1 MTQHTNMNFRGKT
14 ISSRLLICFLVST
27 LIPTILITALMC
39 LRYDQSYRRTALDQM
54 EVSRSLIGDYLNSY
68 FTELEVI
75 TMAPYYHSYFSS
87 REALDSNDPD
97 YIQEINSYQTEMRNL
112 INLTTHSHSDI
123 SDLIVWSEGHFL
135 YQRLFN
141 ELLYF
146 QEDIRTQ
153 PWFIHAMEGNGAT
166 VFTPAVSMPDPTA
179 DPDAELNTPSFYVT
193 RKIRNLRMPDQ
204 LSLVIIHLNSRTFDA
219 HLQDLNLLYDSFVVL
234 TNEHNELIYTSRS
247 LTADV
252 LTQVLNKDDFRF
264 DGSRWNSI
272 CSPVEDYSLQ
282 LHVIYSLD
290 DVARHTVA
298 MTLSAAGFY
307 LAGLLIAF
315 ALFRSYNQWIGHS
328 TGTLLT
334 TFSELEDGNLETQ
347 VPPVDVEEFNRIG
360 NSVNAMIT
368 QLNEKIKNEYLM
380 TIQQKSI
387 QLYALQSQIQP
398 HFLINTIYCFIALN
412 QIGEKEKL
420 NSGFFSLAHLL
431 RYVLSKEKFTT
442 LGKEQRFLTDYLKLQ
457 QLRFGHRLSY
467 EMECPEAY
475 KDLVIPRLL
484 LQPLVENAIIHGI
497 EPCEHPCTCRIRVLR
512 KENMLHIYIED
523 NGVGFDPE
531 EIARKSAEAAEKA
544 FQHDPH
550 PEESPALKSSKTSI
564 GLYYVKE
571 RLRMWSEQATL
582 EIRCDDVTC
591 AEIQIPWEELTYES
605 TDR

>member
-1 MTQHTNMNFRGKT
+1 MKRIKRTSFRGNT

-87 REALDSNDPD
+87 REVLDTRDPN
-97 YIQEINSYQTEMRNL
+97 YIPRINSLQTEMRNL

-135 YQRLFN
+135 YQRLYN
-141 ELLYF
+141 ERLYF
-146 QEDIRTQ
+146 QSDIREQ
-153 PWFIHAMEGNGAT
+153 NWFTHAVETNGTLA
-166 VFTPAVSMPDPTA
+166 FTPTVTPPDPVQS
-179 DPDAELNTPSFYVT
+179 PDSILDTSSFYIT
-193 RKIRNLRMPDQ
+193 RKIRNLRVPEQ

-219 HLQDLNLLYDSFVVL
+219 HLQDLNLLYDSFVVI
-234 TNEHNELIYTSRS
+234 TNEHDEPIYASRP
-247 LTADV
+247 LTAATLV
-252 LTQVLNKDDFRF
+252 QILEADDFRF
-264 DGSRWNSI
+264 DGSHWNCI
-272 CSPVEDYSLQ
+272 NTPVEDFSLQ

-290 DVARHTVA
+290 DVASHTLA
-298 MTLSAAGFY
+298 MTLRAALFY
-307 LAGLLIAF
+307 LIGLLIAF
-315 ALFRSYNQWIGHS
+315 ALFHSYNKWIRHS

-334 TFSELEDGNLETQ
+334 TFAELEDGNLETQ
-347 VPPVDVEEFNRIG
+347 VPPVDVEEFNQIG

-380 TIQQKSI
+380 TIRQKSI

-431 RYVLSKEKFTT
+431 RYVLSKERFTT
-442 LGKEQRFLTDYLKLQ
+442 LDKERRFLEDYLRLQ

-467 EMECPEAY
+467 QMDCPDEY
-475 KDLVIPRLL
+475 RNLIIPRLL

-497 EPCEHPCTCRIRVLR
+497 EPCEHPCTCTIRVEEDDDFLY
-512 KENMLHIYIED
+512 IYIED

-531 EIARKSAEAAEKA
+531 EMARKSAIAAQKA
-544 FQHDPH
+544 FQHQPH
-550 PEESPALKSSKTSI
+550 PEEAPGLKPSKTSI

-571 RLRMWSEQATL
+571 RLRMWSEHATL
-582 EIRCDDVTC
+582 DIRHN
-591 AEIQIPWEELTYES
+591 QITTAQIKIPREELTYES
-605 TDR
+605 TDC

>member
-1 MTQHTNMNFRGKT
+1 MKNRKNTDFRGNT

-68 FTELEVI
+68 FTELNII
-75 TMAPYYHSYFSS
+75 TTAPYYHSYFSS
-87 REALDSNDPD
+87 RVTLDEKDPG
-97 YIQEINSYQTEMRNL
+97 YIQEINAYQEEMRNL
-112 INLTTHSHSDI
+112 INLTTYSHTDI
-123 SDLIVWSEGHFL
+123 SDLIVWSEGHYL
-135 YQRLFN
+135 YHQLYN
-141 ELLYF
+141 ELWYF
-146 QEDIRTQ
+146 NANFEEQ
-153 PWFIHAMEGNGAT
+153 PWFTHAMEANGKT
-166 VFTPAVSMPDPTA
+166 VFTPTIPT
-179 DPDAELNTPSFYVT
+179 PDAANDPYAIIDTTSFYVT
-193 RKIRNLRMPDQ
+193 RKIRNLRMLDQ
-204 LSLVIIHLNSRTFDA
+204 KNIVVINLNSRTFDA
-219 HLQDLNLLYDSFVVL
+219 HLQDLNLLYDSFVVI
-234 TNEHNELIYTSRS
+234 TNDLGDLIYASRP
-247 LTADV
+247 LTAGT
-252 LTQVLNKDDFRF
+252 LTQILNETDFHF
-264 DGSRWNSI
+264 DSSRWNRIS
-272 CSPVEDYSLQ
+272 SNVEGFPLR
-282 LHVIYSLD
+282 LHVVYSLD

-298 MTLSAAGFY
+298 MTFSAMLFY
-307 LAGLLIAF
+307 LGGLLIAF
-315 ALFRSYNQWIGHS
+315 ALFRSYNKWIGQS

-334 TFSELEDGNLETQ
+334 TFAELEDGNLETQ
-347 VPPVDVEEFNRIG
+347 VPPVDVEEFNQIG
-360 NSVNAMIT
+360 ESVNAMIT

-442 LGKEQRFLTDYLKLQ
+442 IGKEQRFLADYLKLQ
-457 QLRFGHRLSY
+457 QLRFGQRLSY
-467 EMECPEAY
+467 EMNCPEEY

-497 EPCEHPCTCRIRVLR
+497 EPCEHPCTCRIRVERHADL
-512 KENMLHIYIED
+512 LHIYIED
-523 NGVGFDPE
+523 NGVGFDPD
-531 EIARKSAEAAEKA
+531 EIARKSALAAEKA

-582 EIRCDDVTC
+582 DIHCDHITC

>member
-1 MTQHTNMNFRGKT
+1 MKNRKNTDFRGNT

-39 LRYDQSYRRTALDQM
+39 LRYDQSYRRTALDQI

-87 REALDSNDPD
+87 REALNADSPD
-97 YIQEINSYQTEMRNL
+97 YIPRINNYQTEMRNL
-112 INLTTHSHSDI
+112 INLTSHSHSDI

-141 ELLYF
+141 ERFYF
-146 QEDIRTQ
+146 QEDIKEQ
-153 PWFIHAMEGNGAT
+153 PWFIHAMEGNGIT
-166 VFTPAVSMPDPTA
+166 VFTPS
-179 DPDAELNTPSFYVT
+179 AELQNISSDSDVLLNTSSFYVT
-193 RKIRNLRMPDQ
+193 RKIRNLRLPDQ
-204 LSLVIIHLNSRTFDA
+204 LSLVIINLNSRTFDA

-234 TNEHNELIYTSRS
+234 TNEHDELIYTSRP
-247 LTADV
+247 LTHKV
-252 LTQVLNKDDFRF
+252 LDEILNNEEFRF

-272 CSPVEDYSLQ
+272 CSSVEDFSLQ
-282 LHVIYSLD
+282 LHVVYSLD

-298 MTLSAAGFY
+298 MSFSAILFY
-307 LAGLLIAF
+307 LGGLLIAF
-315 ALFRSYNQWIGHS
+315 ALFRSYNKWIGQS

-334 TFSELEDGNLETQ
+334 TFAELEDGNLETQ
-347 VPPVDVEEFNRIG
+347 VPPVDVEEFNQIG
-360 NSVNAMIT
+360 ESVNAMIT

-442 LGKEQRFLTDYLKLQ
+442 IGKEQRFLADYLKLQ
-457 QLRFGHRLSY
+457 QLRFGQRLTY
-467 EMECPEAY
+467 EMECPDEY

-497 EPCEHPCTCRIRVLR
+497 EPCEHPCTCRIRVERQADL
-512 KENMLHIYIED
+512 LHIYIED
-523 NGVGFDPE
+523 NGVGFDPD
-531 EIARKSAEAAEKA
+531 EIARKSALAAEKA

-582 EIRCDDVTC
+582 DIRCDHITC